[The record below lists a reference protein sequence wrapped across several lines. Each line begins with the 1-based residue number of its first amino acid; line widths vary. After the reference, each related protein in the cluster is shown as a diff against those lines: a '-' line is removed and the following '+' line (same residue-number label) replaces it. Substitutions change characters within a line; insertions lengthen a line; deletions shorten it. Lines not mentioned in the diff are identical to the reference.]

1 MIRRHIRQ
9 RDTFDVTLNVSIDT
23 PLPFMHGREIFIS
36 EDSTVTYEAEV
47 WLDEEGGPYRVNV
60 KLSESNLTFLDGN
73 FDEVELTNEEYTKAE
88 DLAVEETEES
98 AEETA
103 WEQRYDD

>member
-1 MIRRHIRQ
+1 MSRRRY
-9 RDTFDVTLNVSIDT
+9 RGTFDVTLNVSIDK
-23 PLPFMHGREIFIS
+23 PLDFLHGREVFIS

-47 WLDEEGGPYRVNV
+47 WLDEDDGPYRVNV
-60 KLSESNLTFLDGN
+60 RLSESNLTFFDSN

-98 AEETA
+98 AEEAA

>member
-60 KLSESNLTFLDGN
+60 KLSESNLTFLARN
-73 FDEVELTNEEYTKAE
+73 VVPVALTKEEDTKAE

-98 AEETA
+98 AEEVA

>member
-60 KLSESNLTFLDGN
+60 KLSESNLTFFDGN
-73 FDEVELTNEEYTKAE
+73 FVEVELTKEEYTKAE

-98 AEETA
+98 AEEVA
-103 WEQRYDD
+103 WEQRYED

>member
-60 KLSESNLTFLDGN
+60 KLSESNLTFFDGN
-73 FDEVELTNEEYTKAE
+73 FVEVELTKEEYTKAE

-98 AEETA
+98 AEEVA

>member
-1 MIRRHIRQ
+1 MIRRRL

-23 PLPFMHGREIFIS
+23 PLPFMHGREVFIS

-47 WLDEEGGPYRVNV
+47 WLDEEGGPYRVST
-60 KLSESNLTFLDGN
+60 KLTESNLTFFDSN
-73 FDEVELTNEEYTKAE
+73 FNEVELTNKEYTKAE
-88 DLAVEETEES
+88 DIVAEETEET
-98 AEETA
+98 ADEVA